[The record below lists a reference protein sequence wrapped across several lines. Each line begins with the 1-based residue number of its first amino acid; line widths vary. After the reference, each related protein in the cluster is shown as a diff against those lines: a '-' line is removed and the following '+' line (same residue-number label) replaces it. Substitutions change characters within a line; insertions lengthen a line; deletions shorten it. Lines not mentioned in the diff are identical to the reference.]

1 MSRETELSGV
11 MTLNLL
17 REKNRTVPGVGSGPV
32 RCGTVRSPLVEGR
45 ETGCDDNPLLISWCL
60 GYDEEERDEAYR
72 KRNIEQPHVF
82 PPFVT
87 FAKLRKFG
95 ANVV

>member
-1 MSRETELSGV
+1 M
-11 MTLNLL
+11 
-17 REKNRTVPGVGSGPV
+17 
-32 RCGTVRSPLVEGR
+32 
-45 ETGCDDNPLLISWCL
+45 GCYDNPLLISWCL

-72 KRNIEQPHVF
+72 IRKRNIKQPHVF
-82 PPFVT
+82 PPFVM